1 MVNQISISRRYV
13 MSENKGV
20 ASACVPCA
28 IGHFSTSARLLN
40 EAVRF
45 KKDGLASAQVLDD
58 ISAVLGEQNA
68 LERID
73 LTPEKIRTL
82 PEWER
87 EMANLALETSRE
99 LRHKLESVQ
108 SMEELEN
115 LAADTE
121 EFYKKL
127 NREWLSKRLEE
138 CPTCKIKTQE
148 ERDQEQEKP
157 NLEQYGK
164 AVAQRRQELLDEIR
178 AGLGS

>member
-1 MVNQISISRRYV
+1 
-13 MSENKGV
+13 MSESV

-45 KKDGLASAQVLDD
+45 KKDGLTSPQVLDD
-58 ISAVLGEQNA
+58 IAVALGEQNA

-73 LTPEKIRTL
+73 LTPEKIRAL

-87 EMANLALETSRE
+87 ELAQLALDKSRE
-99 LRHKLESVQ
+99 LRHRLESIQ
-108 SMEELEN
+108 AMEELEE

-127 NREWLSKRLEE
+127 NREWASKRLEE
-138 CPTCKIKTQE
+138 CPTCKIEIPKVE
-148 ERDQEQEKP
+148 PPKP
-157 NLEQYGK
+157 DLSEYGK
-164 AVAQRRQELLDEIR
+164 GVSEKRRQFMDEIV
-178 AGLGS
+178 AETS